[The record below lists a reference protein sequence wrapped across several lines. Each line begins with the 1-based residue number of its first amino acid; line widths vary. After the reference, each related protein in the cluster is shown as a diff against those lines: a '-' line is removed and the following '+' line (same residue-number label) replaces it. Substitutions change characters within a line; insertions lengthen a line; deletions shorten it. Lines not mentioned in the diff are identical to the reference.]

1 MYSLLNAVV
10 LIKIKSCL
18 ALLILTA
25 FKTKF
30 KNNLSP
36 FVILVTFML
45 FGNTL
50 HASWLIKNER
60 NFTLRNTNGVTG
72 DNIYGDFNVT
82 GAPIICVKDGNKC
95 NWNYTGMLAN
105 ADSMFINDKSIAQI
119 PLNSSSADLT
129 IPSDATI
136 TKAYLYW
143 SGHIHGTTATQ
154 VAYDTAINGYNSV
167 IFRTP
172 DGNDHTIT
180 ADINDATKV
189 NFYAYLNNTINT
201 KGYRHFY
208 QATADVTNLVK
219 NGGYAS
225 NKKQFTVGNLK
236 TTAGPDDTM
245 YEPEINGNV
254 SWGPMGGWALIVEYE
269 RPIASGQKYK
279 NVSIYDGFQFLL
291 PPTNQTEAININISG
306 FLTPLSQIPSGSMAF
321 YAMGAEKKLTGEKVK
336 IANKS
341 GTLQDLYNS
350 INPVGEFLNDSISI
364 FGTNLNS
371 TRIFNPGIDLDVFNI
386 QTSCKNSGGAT
397 VACVDSNQTSTT
409 LQLSVKNNNN
419 TSDQSF
425 PGMVAFSVD
434 IYQPNISSFS
444 KESNTSSTQVLY
456 PGDYVEYTLDFNNS
470 GTEAAENITVYDT
483 FSSTSGGD
491 MLLGIIDRN
500 ATAIKN
506 SIRLKTSIE
515 ANYHCATGST
525 DPACA
530 TLSKDA
536 NCSVDYADN
545 NTSQA
550 TKVWCNIPF
559 MAVNARELMKFT
571 VKIRDDYNQS
581 LPEQNATNI
590 AYSHYYNAST
600 HEEITVLGQSNINTA
615 GTVGGMSAYNS
626 LMDTVDTYN
635 NTYDYNI
642 LVGLKTKIANSDNK
656 TLEAVYLGSDPTN
669 PQPTIY
675 TGTTYDMMVLM
686 RLSDNTC
693 TEDNPLSNTSD
704 VTATF
709 AHNGNQYTAVSNAF
723 TFINK
728 AKRNSKIKMH
738 FIDWNKLSLNLV
750 GNNCTNNS
758 SITGNLKG
766 VPQCLNGNEDKIDNL
781 VTVDVTECITAPIG
795 KDSACDSNAYS
806 SSGSKG
812 NIYPPKYNNAFG
824 CLMCL
829 SDKINGSNNCSRD
842 NFAIRPNN
850 FDSTITNNQLFVA
863 EQNATITFRA
873 DQFGAVGTT
882 DYNETMNTSFV
893 ADINI
898 SDSSKICSAPSIEI
912 SPNIAFI
919 NGTVTNNNYF
929 FNNVGDFNLTIHE
942 VNASEYAVVD
952 NDDTPD
958 ADRFITPYT
967 QQLKVIPHHFAIT
980 GNLTNNANN
989 FTYLSNFETFTTAQ
1003 DRNMSAILDLNISA
1017 QGLNNT
1023 ILSNYTSACYAKDG
1037 NLTMTL
1043 TTPLNINPS
1052 TALTKILWYDEL
1064 HNDVN
1069 GSRLL
1074 SATPY
1079 TVDMN
1084 HTQFDSIDTNGTS
1097 KIKYHINFD
1106 RNSTKTVKPFYFNLQ
1121 SIATTNVDLVQG
1133 MATLNQNAL
1142 FYYGRAHAPDYR
1154 FPNRDGNAT
1163 IYYEV
1168 YCKDCNQTERNFL
1181 GITGTESVN
1190 AIGWY
1195 QNSFHT
1201 SNTGITT
1208 PTPNDTTKFSDFSV
1222 NHTLPPTSIQHLTLQ
1237 GGTTLPYVDKV
1248 NLNSNSWLIN
1258 YPTDFTVEFY
1268 SSGSWA
1274 GAGFVKQGQPNATD
1288 TNTTVGE
1295 FIHKSAPVKAN
1306 RRITW

>member
-1 MYSLLNAVV
+1 MYISVV
-10 LIKIKSCL
+10 LL
-18 ALLILTA
+18 R
-25 FKTKF
+25 TKLR
-30 KNNLSP
+30 NILSP
-36 FVILVTFML
+36 LGFGLVLTFL
-45 FGNTL
+45 LCSDFLQAG
-50 HASWLIKNER
+50 WIVKNER
-60 NFTLRNTNGVTG
+60 NFTLRNTNGTVG

-82 GAPIICVKDGNKC
+82 GAPILCVKSGNQC

-105 ADSMFINDKSIAQI
+105 ADSMFITDKPTSQI

-154 VAYDTAINGYNSV
+154 GAYDAAINGYNSV

-172 DGNDHTIT
+172 DGNDHTVT
-180 ADINDATKV
+180 ANINDATKV
-189 NFYAYLNNTINT
+189 NFYAYLNDSINT

-208 QATADVTNLVK
+208 QATADVTSLVQ

-236 TTAGPDDTM
+236 TTAGPDNSM
-245 YEPEINGNV
+245 YEPEVTGNV

-279 NVSIYDGFQFLL
+279 NVSIYDGFKFLL
-291 PPTNQTEAININISG
+291 PPTNQTESINISISG
-306 FLTPLSQIPSGSMAF
+306 FLTPLSQVPSGSMAF
-321 YAMGAEKKLTGEKVK
+321 YAMGAEKKLSGEKVK

-397 VACVDSNQTSTT
+397 VACIDSNQTNTT
-409 LQLSVKNNNN
+409 LQLSVQNINN

-434 IYQPNISSFS
+434 IYQPNISSF
-444 KESNTSSTQVLY
+444 KKDSNTSSTQVLY

-483 FSSTSGGD
+483 FSSTAGGD

-506 SIRLKTSIE
+506 SIRLKTFAE
-515 ANYHCATGST
+515 ANYHCAIGST

-530 TLSKDA
+530 TLTKDA

-559 MAVNARELMKFT
+559 MAVNAREVMKFT

-615 GTVGGMSAYNS
+615 GTVGGISAYNS

-635 NTYDYNI
+635 NTYDYNTP
-642 LVGLKTKIANSDNK
+642 VGLKTKIANSDNK

-669 PQPTIY
+669 PHPTIY
-675 TGTTYDMMVLM
+675 TGATYDMMVLM
-686 RLSDNTC
+686 RLSDSTC
-693 TEDNPLSNTSD
+693 SEDSPLSSSSD

-709 AHNGNQYTAVSNAF
+709 SHNGNQYTAVSNAF

-728 AKRNSKIKMH
+728 AKKNSKIKMH

-766 VPQCLNGNEDKIDNL
+766 VPQCLNGNEDKIDDL
-781 VTVDVTECITAPIG
+781 VTVDVTECITAPVG
-795 KDSACDSNAYS
+795 KDSACDSDAYN

-812 NIYPPKYNNAFG
+812 NIYPPKYNNSYG

-829 SDKINGSNNCSRD
+829 SDKVNGNNNCSRD

-850 FDSTITNNQLFVA
+850 FDSTITTNQVFVA
-863 EQNATITFRA
+863 EQNASITFRA
-873 DQFGAVGTT
+873 NQVGGIGTV

-898 SDSSKICSAPSIEI
+898 SDSSKICSAPSILI

-919 NGTVTNNNYF
+919 DGSVTNNNYF

-952 NDDTPD
+952 NDDTLD
-958 ADRFITPYT
+958 SDRFITPYT
-967 QQLKVIPHHFAIT
+967 QQLKVIPHHFTLT
-980 GNLTNNANN
+980 GNLTNRANN
-989 FTYLSNFETFTTAQ
+989 FTYLSNFELFTTTQ

-1017 QGLNNT
+1017 QGLSNT
-1023 ILSNYTSACYAKDG
+1023 ILSNYTSMCYAKDG

-1043 TTPLNINPS
+1043 SSPLSITPATS
-1052 TALTKILWYDEL
+1052 LTKMLWFDDL

-1069 GSRLL
+1069 GSSLL
-1074 SATPY
+1074 SVSPIIMD
-1079 TVDMN
+1079 VN
-1084 HTQFDSIDTNGTS
+1084 RTQFDSADINGSANTQ
-1097 KIKYHINFD
+1097 YRINFD
-1106 RNSTKTVKPFYFNLQ
+1106 RNSTKTVNPFFFNLQ
-1121 SIATTNVDLVQG
+1121 NIAITNSDLVQG
-1133 MATLNQNAL
+1133 TTTLNQNAL

-1163 IYYEV
+1163 IYYEI
-1168 YCKDCNQTERNFL
+1168 YCKDCNTTTRNTL
-1181 GITGTESVN
+1181 GISGNESVN
-1190 AIGWY
+1190 AINWY
-1195 QNSFHT
+1195 QNALHV
-1201 SNTGITT
+1201 NTAGVVNPQPTHSADFTT
-1208 PTPNDTTKFSDFSV
+1208 FSISHIDPV
-1222 NHTLPPTSIQHLTLQ
+1222 SIEQLTLKN
-1237 GGTTLPYVDKV
+1237 TTSVPYVDKI
-1248 NLNSNSWLIN
+1248 NLNSNTWLVN

-1274 GAGFVKQGQPNATD
+1274 GAGFVKDNQPNATD

-1295 FIHKSAPVKAN
+1295 HIHKSAPVKAHKRLN
-1306 RRITW
+1306 W

>member
-1 MYSLLNAVV
+1 MYSSWSIFTKKLKDSLSSFIV
-10 LIKIKSCL
+10 LFI
-18 ALLILTA
+18 
-25 FKTKF
+25 
-30 KNNLSP
+30 
-36 FVILVTFML
+36 FM
-45 FGNTL
+45 FCGDIL
-50 HASWLIKNER
+50 HASWVVKNER
-60 NFTLRNTNGVTG
+60 NFTLRNTNGTTG

-154 VAYDTAINGYNSV
+154 GAYDTAINGYNSV
-167 IFRTP
+167 ILRTP

-180 ADINDATKV
+180 ADVNDATKV

-208 QATADVTNLVK
+208 QATADVTMLVK

-236 TTAGPDDTM
+236 TTAGADDTI
-245 YEPEINGNV
+245 YEPEISGNV

-306 FLTPLSQIPSGSMAF
+306 FLTPLSQVPSGSMAF

-364 FGTNLNS
+364 FGTNINS

-397 VACVDSNQTSTT
+397 VACIDSNQTSTT

-456 PGDYVEYTLDFNNS
+456 PGDYVQYTLDFNNS
-470 GTEAAENITVYDT
+470 GTEAAENITIYDT

-506 SIRLKTSIE
+506 SIRFKTSIE

-550 TKVWCNIPF
+550 TKVWCNVPF
-559 MAVNARELMKFT
+559 MAVNARDIMKFT

-635 NTYDYNI
+635 NNTYDYNI

-669 PQPTIY
+669 PHPTIY
-675 TGTTYDMMVLM
+675 TGVTYDMMVLM

-709 AHNGNQYTAVSNAF
+709 ANNGNQYTAVSNAF
-723 TFINK
+723 TFMNK
-728 AKRNSKIKMH
+728 AKRNSKIKTH

-766 VPQCLNGNEDKIDNL
+766 VPQCLNGNQDKIDDL

-795 KDSACDSNAYS
+795 KDSACDSNAYT

-829 SDKINGSNNCSRD
+829 SDKINGNNNCSRD
-842 NFAIRPNN
+842 NFAIRPKN
-850 FDSTITNNQLFVA
+850 FDSTITANQLFIA
-863 EQNATITFRA
+863 EQNTTITFRA

-898 SDSSKICSAPSIEI
+898 SDSSKICSTPSIQI
-912 SPNIAFI
+912 SPNIAFL
-919 NGTVTNNNYF
+919 NGSVTNNNYF

-952 NDDTPD
+952 SDDTPD
-958 ADRFITPYT
+958 IDRFITPYM
-967 QQLKVIPHHFAIT
+967 QQIKVIPHHFT
-980 GNLTNNANN
+980 LDGNLANNANN
-989 FTYLSNFETFTTAQ
+989 FTYLSNFEIFTTPQ

-1037 NLTMTL
+1037 NFTMTL
-1043 TTPLNINPS
+1043 TAPLNINPS

-1064 HNDVN
+1064 HNDIN
-1069 GSRLL
+1069 GSRILL
-1074 SATPY
+1074 STPY
-1079 TVDMN
+1079 ILDMN

-1097 KIKYHINFD
+1097 KIKYRINFD
-1106 RNSTKTVKPFYFNLQ
+1106 RNNTKPVSPFYFNLQ
-1121 SIATTNVDLVQG
+1121 SIAATDVNLVQG
-1133 MATLNQNAL
+1133 TATLNQNAL
-1142 FYYGRAHAPDYR
+1142 FYYGRVHAPDYR
-1154 FPNRDGNAT
+1154 FSGNTGNAS

-1168 YCKDCNQTERNFL
+1168 YCKDCNRTAM
-1181 GITGTESVN
+1181 GITGNESVD
-1190 AIGWY
+1190 AINWY
-1195 QNSFHT
+1195 QNTLHVTQNGNVTLFSSVGT
-1201 SNTGITT
+1201 ARINGS
-1208 PTPNDTTKFSDFSV
+1208 DTDPSGTIANGLETKTIS
-1222 NHTLPPTSIQHLTLQ
+1222 TA
-1237 GGTTLPYVDKV
+1237 TLPYVDSIV
-1248 NLNSNSWLIN
+1248 MTPSSWLI
-1258 YPTDFTVEFY
+1258 YPAGTPNFTVEFL
-1268 SSGSWA
+1268 SVGSWA
-1274 GAGFVKQGQPNATD
+1274 GEGSVKSGVKEGKH
-1288 TNTTVGE
+1288 TNTNDVNRT
-1295 FIHKSAPVKAN
+1295 N
-1306 RRITW
+1306 RRLSW